1 MATEFIGVNLQPV
14 MPASVPPPKP
24 WYVQYFPEL
33 VMAVDLAFVFGL
45 ALVSLYWPRLT
56 KAFRAKRPGL
66 KRP

>member
-33 VMAVDLAFVFGL
+33 VMAVELAFFLGL
-45 ALVSLYWPRLT
+45 TLVSFYWPRLT
-56 KAFRAKRPGL
+56 KVFRAKRLGL
-66 KRP
+66 K

>member
-14 MPASVPPPKP
+14 MPASVQTPKP

-33 VMAVDLAFVFGL
+33 MIAVDLAFVFGL

-56 KAFRAKRPGL
+56 KSSGRKSLGL
-66 KRP
+66 K